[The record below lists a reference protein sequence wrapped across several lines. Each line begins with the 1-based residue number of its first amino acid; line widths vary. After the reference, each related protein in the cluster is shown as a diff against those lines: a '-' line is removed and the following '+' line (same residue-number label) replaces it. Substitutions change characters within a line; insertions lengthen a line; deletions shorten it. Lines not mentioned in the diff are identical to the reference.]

1 MDVGVLR
8 GLYTL
13 LLIVVFIGVCLWAYS
28 GRRKADFDD
37 AANLPLEDDDSINE
51 PRSKSNS

>member
-1 MDVGVLR
+1 MDVGVIR

-13 LLIVVFIGVCLWAYS
+13 LLIIVFIGVCLWAYS

-37 AANLPLEDDDSINE
+37 AANLPLEDDDIINE
-51 PRSKSNS
+51 PRSKPNS